1 MVGAEVK
8 LSTVVPTFLTVTDSV
23 ALPEATVPKASVVGV
38 RVTSV
43 PVPVRPTSCGFVG
56 SLLWMISSLFA
67 AAPTAVGLKVT
78 PITQLVVIAPVQ
90 VLLAMVYS
98 ALPLIVADVAE

>member
-1 MVGAEVK
+1 MVGALLKV
-8 LSTVVPTFLTVTDSV
+8 SAVVPTFVTVTGS
-23 ALPEATVPKASVVGV
+23 ATLPEATVPKASGFGV

-43 PVPVRPTSCGFVG
+43 PVPVRATSCGFVG

-67 AAPTAVGLKVT
+67 AAPSAVGVKVT
-78 PITQLVVIAPVQ
+78 PIAQLVVIAPVQ
-90 VLLAMVYS
+90 VLLAILYS